1 MAQSEVAL
9 LCQHMQANF
18 EAMRYL
24 LNDPNLEEGHYV
36 LIRSCIGHIASSQ
49 ERLELLVGSEVANTI
64 FRNVHH
70 YVLRS
75 ETCRRGIKRGR

>member
-24 LNDPNLEEGHYV
+24 LNDPNL
-36 LIRSCIGHIASSQ
+36 
-49 ERLELLVGSEVANTI
+49 
-64 FRNVHH
+64 
-70 YVLRS
+70 
-75 ETCRRGIKRGR
+75 